1 MKVKRFSKLD
11 TLQDSIKIVSKK
23 TGESLTINRFRSFI
37 DILGKFIKR
46 LKEWS
51 NKRPSFDIYL
61 DSEKVAELNL
71 IEKSKEELNIV
82 WIETYEDY
90 RGKGYSQAILTEL
103 IRFAKSQ
110 GYKYVTLEVP
120 GKSPDARHIYEKL
133 GFKDDRILT
142 TPEEDFYW
150 GGLTKMRLKL
160 FANITNV
167 ANLTPLKNI
176 ITTTTR
182 KATGLSNSKI
192 ATQAKNAALDLHS
205 ATKDAQNSFISPNGN
220 GYVTKSYFTKRRP
233 KGKKVEFV
241 GDLFGNPNQLQKPKV
256 VNNSNKGGNSI
267 SSLDAKRMNLK
278 RYNSHKT
285 RSLEVTPTAPGQM
298 G

>member
-1 MKVKRFSKLD
+1 M
-11 TLQDSIKIVSKK
+11 
-23 TGESLTINRFRSFI
+23 
-37 DILGKFIKR
+37 GK
-46 LKEWS
+46 
-51 NKRPSFDIYL
+51 
-61 DSEKVAELNL
+61 EKYN
-71 IEKSKEELNIV
+71 KEELI
-82 WIETYEDY
+82 
-90 RGKGYSQAILTEL
+90 RLL
-103 IRFAKSQ
+103 IH
-110 GYKYVTLEVP
+110 E
-120 GKSPDARHIYEKL
+120 GKSYKEVAAMRGDGSTGEAIRKAANRYGIKVSDRKKL
-133 GFKDDRILT
+133 RKCEYCGKEHDGSFGSGRFCCSDCAKKYSLSFSKGKK
-142 TPEEDFYW
+142 PEEDFYW
-150 GGLTKMRLKL
+150 GGLTRMKLKL

-167 ANLTPLKNI
+167 TSLTPLKNI

-205 ATKDAQNSFISPNGN
+205 VTKDAQNSFISPN

-256 VNNSNKGGNSI
+256 INSSSSNKGGNSSI

-285 RSLEVTPTAPGQM
+285 RSLEVTPTAPGQNEWVKRVKTN
-298 G
+298 GQARWENNGLYIPGFEKL